1 MSTPS
6 WFRPTT
12 ATPKHRLMGIIDYLF
27 GPFALPFMARPLLV
41 MLVLAVA
48 LGLASVM
55 VTLRSLQFVG
65 DGLVHAVFP
74 GIVVGF
80 AIAGRDGLI
89 VGGLI
94 AAAAGAIA
102 FTLLA
107 RRALASDSA
116 IAVVLT
122 VMFGIG
128 VIVVSQQS
136 DYVGQLQELLF
147 GRLLTVTDDDVVLT
161 VVVAAIAFVAIAL
174 AWRTQLFRAHDERA
188 ARAAGHRVLLSDL
201 VLAVA
206 VAVLI
211 VVATAAVGN
220 LLALGLLV
228 VPGAIA
234 RLVTHRLDVMIAV
247 SIASGAIAGW
257 AGLWLGFRAS
267 VDAGIPVAGGA
278 SVITVLVV
286 LYGIVLTV
294 VQGGR
299 ALRGRGAAR
308 NASCASRPGDAADAP
323 APGDVTA
330 AVRR

>member
-1 MSTPS
+1 
-6 WFRPTT
+6 
-12 ATPKHRLMGIIDYLF
+12 MGIFDYLF

-74 GIVVGF
+74 GIVIGF
-80 AIAGRDGLI
+80 AIGGREGL
-89 VGGLI
+89 VPGGLI
-94 AAAAGAIA
+94 AAALAAVA

-147 GRLLTVTDDDVVLT
+147 GRLLTVTDADVQLT
-161 VVVAAIAFVAIAL
+161 VVVAALAFLAIAL
-174 AWRTQLFRAHDERA
+174 VWRTQLFRAHDDRA

-211 VVATAAVGN
+211 VAATAAVGN

-267 VDAGIPVAGGA
+267 IDAGIPVAGGA
-278 SVITVLVV
+278 SVITVLVL

-294 VQGGR
+294 VHVGR
-299 ALRGRGAAR
+299 AARGRGLLRSAPR
-308 NASCASRPGDAADAP
+308 ASGIEATASEP

>member
-1 MSTPS
+1 
-6 WFRPTT
+6 
-12 ATPKHRLMGIIDYLF
+12 MGILDYLF

-74 GIVVGF
+74 GIVIGF
-80 AIAGRDGLI
+80 AIGGREGL
-89 VGGLI
+89 VPGGLI
-94 AAAAGAIA
+94 AAALAAVA

-147 GRLLTVTDDDVVLT
+147 GRLLTVTDDDVLLT

-174 AWRTQLFRAHDERA
+174 VWRTQLFRAHDEQA

-211 VVATAAVGN
+211 VAATAAVGN

-234 RLVTHRLDVMIAV
+234 RLVTHRLDIMIAV
-247 SIASGAIAGW
+247 SIASGTIAAW

-267 VDAGIPVAGGA
+267 VDLGIPVAGGA
-278 SVITVLVV
+278 SVITVLVL

-294 VQGGR
+294 VQVGR
-299 ALRGRGAAR
+299 AVRGHGVLRGAPR
-308 NASCASRPGDAADAP
+308 ASATEASEGMP
-323 APGDVTA
+323 APSDVTA
-330 AVRR
+330 AVQR